1 MPTSSRW
8 SSRSSRSGGS
18 GSARGEWCA
27 IPSTGCRPCSGWRG
41 RRSRSAGGPP
51 VSWPAPCQVR
61 LGTWSSS
68 CGCGATPGRPRRT
81 TSGEPSGRVPDE
93 HAAVRAHCGAGSAA
107 GRRRGGSVTEV
118 ETPTAQEGQRR
129 VLFTA
134 HTGRRDIVDLA
145 RTSAKRLMDG
155 GIVVR
160 VLEQE
165 AEQLAI
171 PGAEVAHADAEAAE
185 GAEIVMMFGG
195 DGTFLRAAELAR
207 YTDAAL
213 MGVNLGRVGFLAETE
228 PEAVEETLSAIERC
242 LYSVE
247 ERLAPD
253 VDVLDCG
260 GAGGGGTRALNEGAV
275 VGGTWAFNEVSV
287 EKAERSRVLD
297 VVIAIDGRPLTSFGC
312 DGVLCATPTGSTA
325 YAFSAGGPVV
335 WPDVEALLLVPSN
348 AHALFSRP
356 LVTSPNSVLT
366 VTVPEDGN
374 RSRVSAD
381 GRRFVEVPDGGR
393 ADVHRA
399 DRPVRI
405 ARVHAS
411 TFGDRL
417 VAKFG
422 LPVRGFRDA
431 RHHAGPGHELF
442 TSRNVLTRDIV
453 AGNGTADGVSAT
465 EVSGAGSH
473 DDA

>member
-1 MPTSSRW
+1 
-8 SSRSSRSGGS
+8 
-18 GSARGEWCA
+18 
-27 IPSTGCRPCSGWRG
+27 
-41 RRSRSAGGPP
+41 
-51 VSWPAPCQVR
+51 V
-61 LGTWSSS
+61 LL
-68 CGCGATPGRPRRT
+68 
-81 TSGEPSGRVPDE
+81 
-93 HAAVRAHCGAGSAA
+93 AV
-107 GRRRGGSVTEV
+107 
-118 ETPTAQEGQRR
+118 
-129 VLFTA
+129 
-134 HTGRRDIVDLA
+134 HTGRHDIVELA
-145 RTSAKRLMDG
+145 RTSAARLHKS

-160 VLEQE
+160 VLENE
-165 AEQLAI
+165 ADDLQI
-171 PGAEVAHADAEAAE
+171 DDAEVVAADAEAAL
-185 GAEIVMMFGG
+185 GAEIVMVFGG

-207 YTDAAL
+207 FTDAAL

-228 PEAVEETLSAIERC
+228 PEAVEETLIAIERC
-242 LYSVE
+242 EYSVE
-247 ERLAPD
+247 ERLAIE
-253 VDVLDCG
+253 VDVLDS
-260 GAGGGGTRALNEGAV
+260 AGTV
-275 VGGTWAFNEVSV
+275 VGGTWALNEVSV
-287 EKAERSRVLD
+287 EKAQRSRVLD

-348 AHALFSRP
+348 AHALFARP

-366 VTVPEDGN
+366 VAVPADGN
-374 RSRVSAD
+374 RSRISAD
-381 GRRFVEVPDGGR
+381 GRRVLEVPDGGR
-393 ADVHRA
+393 VDVRRA

-442 TSRNVLTRDIV
+442 TSRNVLARGMVTRDEAAGEV
-453 AGNGTADGVSAT
+453 AGAGT
-465 EVSGAGSH
+465 H

>member
-1 MPTSSRW
+1 VSEESR
-8 SSRSSRSGGS
+8 
-18 GSARGEWCA
+18 
-27 IPSTGCRPCSGWRG
+27 
-41 RRSRSAGGPP
+41 
-51 VSWPAPCQVR
+51 
-61 LGTWSSS
+61 
-68 CGCGATPGRPRRT
+68 
-81 TSGEPSGRVPDE
+81 EPSAVADE
-93 HAAVRAHCGAGSAA
+93 H
-107 GRRRGGSVTEV
+107 
-118 ETPTAQEGQRR
+118 RR
-129 VLFTA
+129 VLLTV
-134 HTGRRDIVDLA
+134 HTGRADIIELA
-145 RTSAKRLMDG
+145 RTSAARLTAG

-160 VLEQE
+160 VLEDE
-165 AEQLAI
+165 AAALGI
-171 PGAEVAHADAEAAE
+171 RDAEVVATGSAAAL
-185 GAEIVMMFGG
+185 GAEIVMVFGG

-247 ERLAPD
+247 ERLALQI
-253 VDVLDCG
+253 DVLDSD
-260 GAGGGGTRALNEGAV
+260 GTVA
-275 VGGTWAFNEVSV
+275 GGTWALNEVSV

-297 VVIAIDGRPLTSFGC
+297 VVISIDGRPLTSFGC

-348 AHALFSRP
+348 AHALFARP

-366 VTVPEDGN
+366 ITVPADGN
-374 RSRVSAD
+374 RARISAD
-381 GRRFVEVPDGGR
+381 GRRIVEIPDGGSVDVRR
-393 ADVHRA
+393 ADQ
-399 DRPVRI
+399 PVRI

-422 LPVRGFRDA
+422 LPVRGFRHA

-442 TSRNVLTRDIV
+442 TSRNVLSRDFV
-453 AGNGTADGVSAT
+453 TGDGGPPDSAPD
-465 EVSGAGSH
+465 
-473 DDA
+473 DDAPALREQPPLER